1 MEGIQ
6 KLSEE
11 TIKELGV
18 TTASDVQGT
27 SFTAY
32 GLQPV
37 QFLKE
42 VVDAAKKQL
51 YFANFVRVIHAPQ
64 GTKDVVI
71 PKRSAY
77 LGRSGVSF
85 DTSEP
90 DTSDITVTD
99 LTSLD
104 SVTAT
109 PSPVFAGVAISNY
122 ALRTNALN
130 LVQAAKEELSY
141 AIGDRVDR
149 AIAVALGDA
158 TAATS
163 SAAGAQ
169 LLYGGDATSDTSLS
183 DGDVITTDLV
193 AKAKR
198 YLQTTVCKYW
208 SSGTEGTSSATKN
221 PWQNTADDPFVLFIG
236 PAQEEVFLKDSQFVN
251 AAEYGSDIVIQNGEI
266 GSYLGI
272 RIVVTNNVESVAA
285 GTTFSSSAPA
295 PDGTTSGTAATDF
308 TRCILCKPKAAC
320 ALVWGRDPQ
329 IKVFDYPQRDQ
340 TWITLVA
347 DYAVKVIHD
356 DAIVWLDVADA

>member
-1 MEGIQ
+1 MGLQ
-6 KLSEE
+6 PLSQE

-18 TTASDVQGT
+18 TTASDVQGS

-32 GLQPV
+32 GLQPA

-42 VVDAAKKQL
+42 VIDAAKKQL
-51 YFANFVRVIHAPQ
+51 YFANFVRVIHAQQ
-64 GTKDVVI
+64 GTKDVII

-77 LGRSGVSF
+77 LGRSGVTF
-85 DTSEP
+85 GTNEP
-90 DTSDITVTD
+90 TTSDISVTD
-99 LTSLD
+99 LTNLD

-109 PSPVFAGVAISNY
+109 PTPHYAGVAISNY
-122 ALRTNALN
+122 ALRTNAVN

-141 AIGDRVDR
+141 AIGDRIDH

-163 SAAGAQ
+163 NAAGAQ
-169 LLYGGDATSDTSLS
+169 LLYGGTANGDDALSAGDT
-183 DGDVITTDLV
+183 ITTDLV

-198 YLQTTVCKYW
+198 YLQSTVCKYW
-208 SSGTEGTSSATKN
+208 SGGSEATSSATKN
-221 PWQNTADDPFVLFIG
+221 PWQNTTDDPFVLFIG

-251 AAEYGSDIVIQNGEI
+251 AAEYGSDVVIQNGEI

-272 RIVVTNNVESVAA
+272 RIVVTNNVESVSA
-285 GTTFSSSAPA
+285 GSTG
-295 PDGTTSGTAATDF
+295 PDGNTASVDM

-320 ALVWGRDPQ
+320 ALVWGREPQ

-340 TWITLVA
+340 VWITLVC
-347 DYAVKVIHD
+347 DYTIKVIHD
-356 DAIVWLDVADA
+356 DAIVWIDVADA